1 MEASQLQAWLMDDSD
16 ADARLPHQCALQRA
30 RGATHPSLTRLVC
43 RRTEPLEAVSAAA
56 LRQLGVLTWHLPVG
70 TPASAAR
77 LAAVRAAR
85 GYSYSDAISLSGAAM
100 APEEY
105 AAKRAMFLAEH
116 IHSDEEVRYVTG
128 GGGYFDVRSGAAPE
142 ARWVRIHCAPGDMIV
157 LPAGCLHRFSP
168 DAGDRVDATRLFV
181 GEPVWT
187 PIARGQPADDH
198 PARRD
203 YVQRTFGAAAA

>member
-1 MEASQLQAWLMDDSD
+1 VRQARQTRSGT
-16 ADARLPHQCALQRA
+16 ANAPRRLSPPQ
-30 RGATHPSLTRLVC
+30 P
-43 RRTEPLEAVSAAA
+43 VSAGA
-56 LRQLGVLTWHLPVG
+56 LRTLGVLTWHLPVG

-85 GYSYSDAISLSGAAM
+85 GYSFADAISLDAQRLSAD
-100 APEEY
+100 EY

-128 GGGYFDVRSGAAPE
+128 GGGYFDVRSDAAPD
-142 ARWVRIHCAPGDMIV
+142 ARWVRVACAPGDMIV

-187 PIARGQPADDH
+187 PIARGADADGH

-203 YVQRTFGAAAA
+203 YARRVFGVDA